1 MAENNNVQNIRR
13 SQFILT
19 YGPGSILEGR
29 NGPRII
35 PTLGWGFGNNF
46 GRILKEYEVTDIR
59 MSNVIKKRM
68 TKFKDKDVRFFKI
81 PSNASLRKSDNQGI
95 YRTYI
100 FPAWKICYGKEDN
113 HDPILYNSLEHVYCP
128 LCHKNPQTN
137 IRFVCAC
144 PDGHLDEVKWNYV
157 VHKGKTECESD
168 YFYWNARG
176 SSLSSIIIGCPK
188 CGSKNNMGEIYK
200 GNFKCTGRHPEREQ
214 PTVDYGI
221 CLTNPKRYYNC
232 DQRMKVVQRQ
242 STSLRIA
249 DTLTLLKIPKY
260 SKPIANVLQYETVAS
275 FVMGSIEYM
284 VPEEKFISALKKLRK
299 IPEDSKGTILEYIAE
314 NGYDDMIDL
323 AEELYDE
330 SIGVDNVLI
339 EEFKTLKDK
348 ESCSDVDNF
357 CKGPPSSFTINFG
370 KHEFPIDVFP
380 VDKLKT
386 VTVQI
391 GYQRKPYLKKD
402 KETKKIIESKIV
414 PCGASRS
421 DGSTFWYPVYEG
433 IGEGIFITSEK
444 NPIDFLDLSENSKE
458 WMDNKPQYPD
468 RWRENEVKNP
478 VFIWWH
484 TLSHALI
491 RSLSFSSGYSS
502 SSIRERIYL
511 DSDNRGGIFLYNT
524 SPGEDC
530 GMGGLVESTNNI
542 KEIIYNAIKNI
553 DLCSHDPL
561 CSEIRISS
569 DRVNGSACH
578 NCLLI
583 PETSCEHGNMW
594 LDRHIINGD

>member
-1 MAENNNVQNIRR
+1 MTEKNKVQNIRR

-19 YGPGSILEGR
+19 YGPGSILESR

-35 PTLGWGFGNNF
+35 PSLGLGFGRNF
-46 GRILKEYEVTDIR
+46 GKILKEYEVSDIR
-59 MSNVIKKRM
+59 MSNVIKKRIP
-68 TKFKDKDVRFFKI
+68 TFKDRDIRFFKI
-81 PSNASLRKSDNQGI
+81 PSNASLHKKDNQGI

-100 FPAWKICYGKEDN
+100 FPAWKICYGKENN
-113 HDPILYNSLEHVYCP
+113 HDPILYNALKHDYCP
-128 LCHKNPQTN
+128 ICHKNPLTN
-137 IRFVCAC
+137 VRFVCAC

-157 VHKGKTECESD
+157 VHKGKTECKSD

-176 SSLSSIIIGCPK
+176 SSLSGINIECPE
-188 CGSKNNMGEIYK
+188 CGSKTNMGEVYK
-200 GNFKCTGRHPEREQ
+200 GNFKCSGRRPEKEQ
-214 PTVDYGI
+214 PTEDGV
-221 CLTNPKRYYNC
+221 CLGKPKRPYKC

-260 SKPIANVLQYETVAS
+260 SKPIANILQHSTVAS
-275 FVMGSIEYM
+275 FVMGSIDFGAS
-284 VPEEKFISALKKLRK
+284 EEKFLLKLKDK
-299 IPEDSKGTILEYIAE
+299 TQIPNESKDVILKYIEE
-314 NGYDDMIDL
+314 NSYKDTIDL
-323 AEELYDE
+323 AKDLYNED
-330 SIGVDNVLI
+330 INVDNVLI

-357 CKGPPSSFTINFG
+357 CKGPPSYYTINFG
-370 KHEFPIDVFP
+370 KHEFPIAVFP
-380 VDKLKT
+380 VDKIKT

-402 KETKKIIESKIV
+402 KETKKIIESKVI
-414 PCGASRS
+414 PSGAGRS
-421 DGSTFWYPVYEG
+421 DGSYWYPVYEG
-433 IGEGIFITSEK
+433 IGEGIFITSNE
-444 NPIDFLDLSENSKE
+444 NPIEFLDLSENAKE
-458 WMDNKPQYPD
+458 WVENRPQYPD
-468 RWRENEVKNP
+468 KWRENEVKNP
-478 VFIWWH
+478 VFVWWH

-511 DSDNRGGIFLYNT
+511 DSDNKGGIFLYNT

-530 GMGGLVESTNNI
+530 GMGGLVESTNNF
-542 KEIIYNAIKNI
+542 KEIVYKALKNI